1 MSYTRCDS
9 GSIAMPCA
17 AAYHQVVTQGRN
29 RCPADLEEIAEAY
42 ALGTLPMESAVAFED
57 HYVGCARCAAV
68 LQEAAE

>member
-1 MSYTRCDS
+1 
-9 GSIAMPCA
+9 
-17 AAYHQVVTQGRN
+17 
-29 RCPADLEEIAEAY
+29 LEEIAEAY